1 MSRKEDR
8 KEECDVREKGEYLL
22 EVKNMKRFALSQ
34 LIQVFVEPAYEMND
48 SLKIRYNEEECSMS
62 M

>member
-1 MSRKEDR
+1 M
-8 KEECDVREKGEYLL
+8 REKGEYLL